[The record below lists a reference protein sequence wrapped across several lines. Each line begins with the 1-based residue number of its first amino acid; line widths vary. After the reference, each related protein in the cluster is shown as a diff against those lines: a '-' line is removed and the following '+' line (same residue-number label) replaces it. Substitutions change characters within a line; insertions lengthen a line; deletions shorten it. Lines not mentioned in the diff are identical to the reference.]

1 MTRDAGH
8 LDLGPPYL
16 LFICSCSTT
25 LVGVRWIHTGFPT
38 AVVIGIFV
46 IWFIG
51 TRVVQA
57 LNEDK
62 DDSWAW
68 LIPHGE
74 IERC

>member
-1 MTRDAGH
+1 M
-8 LDLGPPYL
+8 
-16 LFICSCSTT
+16 
-25 LVGVRWIHTGFPT
+25 WIHTGFPT

-62 DDSWAW
+62 DDSLAW

>member
-1 MTRDAGH
+1 M
-8 LDLGPPYL
+8 
-16 LFICSCSTT
+16 S
-25 LVGVRWIHTGFPT
+25 IHTGSPT

-51 TRVVQA
+51 MRVVQA

-74 IERC
+74 IERALLITGSVVGVIGGLR